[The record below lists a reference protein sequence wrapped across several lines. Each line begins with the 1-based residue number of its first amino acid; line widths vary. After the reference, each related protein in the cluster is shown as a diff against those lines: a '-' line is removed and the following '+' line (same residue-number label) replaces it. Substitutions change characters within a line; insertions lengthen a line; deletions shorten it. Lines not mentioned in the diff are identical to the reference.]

1 MMVLAG
7 HDVEGNIHYVV
18 VSPADAPPATVT
30 TEASLLVTEVE
41 APEGLE
47 SLGDPKGSKRNFKK
61 SCNIY
66 KTSELKWA
74 KPNLY
79 EKSRRRADV
88 IRFAGKRTRLGD
100 L

>member
-47 SLGDPKGSKRNFKK
+47 SLGDPKGSKRLQYLQDFRVEVGKAKLVRKK
-61 SCNIY
+61 S
-66 KTSELKWA
+66 KA
-74 KPNLY
+74 
-79 EKSRRRADV
+79 R
-88 IRFAGKRTRLGD
+88 
-100 L
+100 

>member
-30 TEASLLVTEVE
+30 TGASLLVTEVE

-47 SLGDPKGSKRNFKK
+47 SLGDPKGSKRQLQKVLQYLQDFRVEVGKAKLVRKK
-61 SCNIY
+61 S
-66 KTSELKWA
+66 KA
-74 KPNLY
+74 
-79 EKSRRRADV
+79 R
-88 IRFAGKRTRLGD
+88 
-100 L
+100 